1 MRIDITEDYI
11 NSHFDE
17 LRSAYV
23 ARRFNE
29 SLTEFSESLE
39 VKKAKIF
46 DTLTEQNFISGSVT
60 IDSSEATNTK

>member
-1 MRIDITEDYI
+1 MQEQKKKKKKNKKNLGQKIKKALDSMI
-11 NSHFDE
+11 
-17 LRSAYV
+17 
-23 ARRFNE
+23 
-29 SLTEFSESLE
+29 E